1 MIEICPYCGYE
12 FHATHH
18 QNVHNDNTNT
28 TEGTVHADKS
38 DDTQSILT
46 EIENIKNYKSSNIGS
61 IAILIISILLFFS
74 MGYAKHP
81 LNGTIIVIIVLLLHE
96 LGHLL
101 GMMIFKYKN
110 ITMFFIPFFGAA
122 VSGLKLNKDGFNKA
136 IISLLGPMPGI
147 LIAIACMFFFKN
159 NDNLNQVAASLVFIN
174 GFNLLPIYPLDGGR
188 IIDIIFQ
195 RSMVAQLLF
204 RIVTSLALIYL
215 AVFSHTLLLAFV
227 GIIIIVSIPD
237 NYRTNKAVKALKD
250 DIPAAVSIDNED
262 KVLQDNIGIIYAT
275 VRAIFPKVKGKQYAN
290 IILTVWD
297 KLTFKAPNFIKSLII
312 IVIYGLSIA
321 MLVLS
326 TALFYCNY

>member
-1 MIEICPYCGYE
+1 MKCKKCGNKIPLLIEICPYCGYE

-18 QNVHNDNTNT
+18 KNVHNDNANT
-28 TEGTVHADKS
+28 AEDAVHDDRA
-38 DDTQSILT
+38 DDTQKILND
-46 EIENIKNYKSSNIGS
+46 IKNIKNYESNNIGS

-74 MGYAKHP
+74 IGYAKHP
-81 LNGTIIVIIVLLLHE
+81 LKDTIIVIIVLLLHE
-96 LGHLL
+96 FGHLL

-110 ITMFFIPFFGAA
+110 IKMFFIPFFGAA
-122 VSGLKLNKDGFNKA
+122 VSGLKLNKDGFNEA

-159 NDNLNQVAASLVFIN
+159 NDNLNQIAASLIFIN

-188 IIDIIFQ
+188 IMDIIFQ

-227 GIIIIVSIPD
+227 GIIIILSIPD
-237 NYRTNKAVKALKD
+237 NYRTNKAVKALKA
-250 DIPAAVSIDNED
+250 DIPATVSIENED

-275 VRAIFPKVKGKQYAN
+275 VKAIFPKVKGKRYAN
-290 IILTVWD
+290 IILAVWD

-312 IVIYGLSIA
+312 
-321 MLVLS
+321 
-326 TALFYCNY
+326 